1 MGKHGDKAEE
11 VGHHS
16 RDIFVQ
22 SDSALN
28 MLMASIENFPSVKIL
43 AEFRVFP
50 YDFCNESIRKQQERF
65 SLKIF
70 FLEKSSF

>member
-1 MGKHGDKAEE
+1 MPSFAVAPEE

-65 SLKIF
+65 SLKIL